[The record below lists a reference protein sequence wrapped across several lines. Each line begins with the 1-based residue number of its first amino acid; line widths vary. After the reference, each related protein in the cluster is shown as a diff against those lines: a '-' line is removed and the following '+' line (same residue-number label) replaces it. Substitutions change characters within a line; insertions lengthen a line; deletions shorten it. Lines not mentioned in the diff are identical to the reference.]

1 MEEMKQTG
9 VQWIGEIPSTWNTKR
24 IKYMATLKGRIGW
37 QGLTSEEYQ
46 DEGAYLITGVDFADG
61 GIDWENCVHVPMKRW
76 EEAKDIQIE
85 EGDLLITKDG
95 TIGKVAIVKNMP
107 GETSLN
113 SGVLRIVPI
122 EGYSRR
128 FLYWVIKSDEF
139 WNWFNY
145 KNAGNSTIAHLYQ
158 GDFAEFLYAFPNY
171 EEQEHIADY
180 LDSHCGELDSIIA
193 GIEKQ
198 IKILSEYKQSL
209 ITETVT
215 KGLFKDVPMQD
226 CSANDLGIIPKHW
239 NVMRLGYVSSMQNG
253 YVGPTVDILVDEDE
267 GQMYIQSLHVKN
279 GKIVFGNDFYVTEK
293 WGRTRPKLYE
303 GDVVIVQTGD
313 IGQVGLVAKEYDGKN
328 CHALIIC
335 HTNKEIMCPEYLIY
349 YFMSDIGQW
358 QLLQYE
364 TGTTLKHLNSTK
376 IKDSKVL
383 IPPID
388 EQKDIATFLTDKCE
402 TVDSIIAVKTQQLES
417 MRSHKQS
424 LIFEYITGKKR
435 VKEVR

>member
-1 MEEMKQTG
+1 MVKQYTPEELTQLHQVLYEILEEIVRICDKHNIPYFVIGGTAIGALYDKAILPWDDDIDIGMKREDYNKFLQIASQELREPYFLSWIHTDPHSPYYFAKVKKNNTLFVEEM
-9 VQWIGEIPSTWNTKR
+9 
-24 IKYMATLKGRIGW
+24 
-37 QGLTSEEYQ
+37 
-46 DEGAYLITGVDFADG
+46 
-61 GIDWENCVHVPMKRW
+61 
-76 EEAKDIQIE
+76 
-85 EGDLLITKDG
+85 
-95 TIGKVAIVKNMP
+95 
-107 GETSLN
+107 
-113 SGVLRIVPI
+113 
-122 EGYSRR
+122 
-128 FLYWVIKSDEF
+128 
-139 WNWFNY
+139 
-145 KNAGNSTIAHLYQ
+145 
-158 GDFAEFLYAFPNY
+158 
-171 EEQEHIADY
+171 
-180 LDSHCGELDSIIA
+180 
-193 GIEKQ
+193 
-198 IKILSEYKQSL
+198 
-209 ITETVT
+209 
-215 KGLFKDVPMQD
+215 FKDVPMQD

>member
-1 MEEMKQTG
+1 
-9 VQWIGEIPSTWNTKR
+9 
-24 IKYMATLKGRIGW
+24 
-37 QGLTSEEYQ
+37 
-46 DEGAYLITGVDFADG
+46 
-61 GIDWENCVHVPMKRW
+61 
-76 EEAKDIQIE
+76 
-85 EGDLLITKDG
+85 
-95 TIGKVAIVKNMP
+95 MP

-113 SGVLRIVPI
+113 SGVLRIIPV

-128 FLYWVIKSDEF
+128 FLYWVIKSAEF

-145 KNAGNSTIAHLYQ
+145 KNSGNSTIVHLYQ

-313 IGQVGLVAKEYDGKN
+313 IGQVGLVTKEYDGKN

-388 EQKDIATFLTDKCE
+388 EQKNIATFLADKCE

>member
-1 MEEMKQTG
+1 MEEVKQTG
-9 VQWIGEIPSTWNTKR
+9 IQWIGEIPSTWNTKR

-46 DEGAYLITGVDFADG
+46 DEGAYLVTGVDFADG
-61 GIDWENCVHVPMKRW
+61 GINWENCVHVPMKRW
-76 EEAKDIQIE
+76 EEATDIQIQ

-95 TIGKVAIVKNMP
+95 TIGKVAIVRNMP
-107 GETSLN
+107 GATSLN

-128 FLYWVIKSDEF
+128 FLYWALRSDEF

-145 KNAGNSTIAHLYQ
+145 KNAGNSTIVHLYQ
-158 GDFAEFLYAFPNY
+158 GDFAEFLYAFPKY
-171 EEQEHIADY
+171 EEQERIADY

-193 GIEKQ
+193 GIEEQ

-215 KGLFKDVPMQD
+215 KGLIKGIPMQD

-293 WGRTRPKLYE
+293 WGRTHPKLYE

-313 IGQVGLVAKEYDGKN
+313 IGQVGLVTKEYDGKN

-335 HTNKEIMCPEYLIY
+335 HTNKEIMYPEYLIY

-383 IPPID
+383 VPPID
-388 EQKDIATFLTDKCE
+388 EQKNIAAFLTDKCE
-402 TVDSIIAVKTQQLES
+402 IVDSIIAVKTKQLES

>member
-1 MEEMKQTG
+1 MEEMRQTG
-9 VQWIGEIPSTWNTKR
+9 IQWIGEIPTAWNTKR

-76 EEAKDIQIE
+76 EEAKNIQIE

-95 TIGKVAIVKNMP
+95 TIGKVAIVQNMP

-122 EGYSRR
+122 KGYSRR
-128 FLYWVIKSDEF
+128 FLYWALRSDEF

-145 KNAGNSTIAHLYQ
+145 KNAGNSTIVHLYQ
-158 GDFAEFLYAFPNY
+158 GDFAEFLYAFPKY
-171 EEQEHIADY
+171 EEQERIADY

-193 GIEKQ
+193 GIEEQ
-198 IKILSEYKQSL
+198 IKILAEYKQSL

-215 KGLFKDVPMQD
+215 KGLIKGVPMQD

-279 GKIVFGNDFYVTEK
+279 GKIVFSNDFYVTEK
-293 WGRTRPKLYE
+293 WGRTHPKLYE

-313 IGQVGLVAKEYDGKN
+313 IGQVGLVTKEYDGKN

-335 HTNKEIMCPEYLIY
+335 HTNKEIMYPEYLIY

-383 IPPID
+383 VPPID
-388 EQKDIATFLTDKCE
+388 EQKNIATFLTDKCE
-402 TVDSIIAVKTQQLES
+402 IVDSIIAVKTKQLES

-435 VKEVR
+435 VREVR

>member
-113 SGVLRIVPI
+113 SGVLRIIPV

-128 FLYWVIKSDEF
+128 FLFWVIKSAEL

-145 KNAGNSTIAHLYQ
+145 KNSGNSTIVHLYQ

>member
-9 VQWIGEIPSTWNTKR
+9 IQWIGEIPISWDIIRTKHFS
-24 IKYMATLKGRIGW
+24 YMKGRIGW
-37 QGLTSEEYQ
+37 QGLTSDEFI
-46 DEGAYLITGVDFADG
+46 DEGPYLVTGTDFDNG
-61 GIDWENCVHVPMKRW
+61 HVCWERSYHVSEKRY
-76 EEAKDIQIE
+76 EEAPEIQLRV
-85 EGDLLITKDG
+85 GDLLVTKDG
-95 TIGKVAIVKNMP
+95 TIGKLAYIDALP
-107 GETSLN
+107 GKASLN
-113 SGVLRIVPI
+113 SHLLVMRPLQNKYIN
-122 EGYSRR
+122 R
-128 FLYWVIKSDEF
+128 FLFWMLSSSVFVEYYSLVSD
-139 WNWFNY
+139 
-145 KNAGNSTIAHLYQ
+145 GSTMDSLSQ
-158 GDFAEFLYAFPNY
+158 EKMGDFVFPTPPVW
-171 EEQEHIADY
+171 EQELIADY
-180 LDSHCGELDSIIA
+180 LDERCGHLDGIIVDLETQ
-193 GIEKQ
+193 IEKLRAYR
-198 IKILSEYKQSL
+198 KAK
-209 ITETVT
+209 ITEIVT
-215 KGLFKDVPMQD
+215 KGLIKGVPMQD

-293 WGRTRPKLYE
+293 WGRTHPKLYE

-313 IGQVGLVAKEYDGKN
+313 IGQVGLVTKEYDGKN

-335 HTNKEIMCPEYLIY
+335 HTNKEIMYPEYLIY

-383 IPPID
+383 VPPID
-388 EQKDIATFLTDKCE
+388 EQKNIAAFLTDKCE
-402 TVDSIIAVKTQQLES
+402 IVDSIIAVKTKQLES